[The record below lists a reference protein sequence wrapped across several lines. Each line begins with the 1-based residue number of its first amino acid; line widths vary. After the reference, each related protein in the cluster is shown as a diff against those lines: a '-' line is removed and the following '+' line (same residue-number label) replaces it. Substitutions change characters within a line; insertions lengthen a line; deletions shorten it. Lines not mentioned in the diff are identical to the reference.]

1 MSEAHTVTQEV
12 LMIHE
17 QRKERGE
24 EGGLEPVLVAEP
36 GDEGDE
42 FDWPVGE
49 KDRGSTF
56 REMLE
61 SLNDRIPTYDEL
73 EDFGLFDHTHSSRLL
88 AEYRLRNPS
97 PAPTSPLPQIAF
109 SPACDST
116 ALSRQINRAYE
127 PRKRH
132 SLAVLPVPQPQNGPP
147 LASPSIA
154 PRLNP
159 FNLVRRATAR
169 PCPTHRTRS
178 ASEVPLSESATS
190 TPPRSSFNSTSE
202 WRHSVARDSLSLS
215 RNETVK
221 ENRGARKL
229 RKQAPPMIMVR
240 TDDDYLLR
248 PFNDPPHPELLDF
261 EEAAKDVLSLQPSA
275 AVGRP
280 STPRRS
286 SGRSAIASFVTSPLA
301 YEPDEAE
308 AMSPPPRPSSPVS
321 AFPSSA
327 RRATLPPLE
336 TKKRGSTISSADS
349 SYYADNERARLS
361 PRAPRTGRWSMAA
374 PPSPCGSTSS
384 NGMWSKAIKLGRGKR
399 GSESRASSATSLDSP
414 VGWEMLDYGQ
424 AGEAR
429 SFEVLGRPLSR
440 PQVERAQSADI
451 FPTTAPVA
459 SPSLTDPSL
468 SSSPSTPNLD
478 SIFEQPETP
487 DKRRSLVS
495 KRSSQ
500 QLAKAVSHESLPPSS
515 GTTTPAVF
523 SAASSITVGDR
534 DSPVR
539 PPLSR
544 SRRWSNLVLAS
555 THSASAPTTLAVDDS
570 HRLVPRYSSTS
581 LAESESWMSSM
592 SSQSRDSLFYS
603 GDETPASS
611 SAEVD
616 EDAVG
621 ARVDEGG
628 VPEAI
633 EKAHVVVDARAND
646 PLAQSILAPSLVKTS

>member
-1 MSEAHTVTQEV
+1 MSEVHAVDQEPV
-12 LMIHE
+12 AIHDQQE
-17 QRKERGE
+17 ERAD
-24 EGGLEPVLVAEP
+24 EGANEPVLFAEP
-36 GDEGDE
+36 TEEGVE
-42 FDWPVGE
+42 FDWPVGDR
-49 KDRGSTF
+49 DRGPTF

-61 SLNDRIPTYDEL
+61 SLNDPIPTYDEL
-73 EDFGLFDHTHSSRLL
+73 EDFGLFDHTHCSRLL
-88 AEYRLRNPS
+88 ADYRLKNPS

-109 SPACDST
+109 SPACDS
-116 ALSRQINRAYE
+116 AVSSRQIGRAYT
-127 PRKRH
+127 PRHRH
-132 SLAVLPVPQPQNGPP
+132 SLSVLPVPQPQSGPP

-159 FNLVRRATAR
+159 PKLVRKATAR
-169 PCPTHRTRS
+169 PRPSHRAKS
-178 ASEVPLSESATS
+178 ASEVPLAENVTS
-190 TPPRSSFNSTSE
+190 MPPRPSFDSSSE
-202 WRHSVARDSLSLS
+202 WRHSVSLS

-221 ENRGARKL
+221 ENRGVRKL
-229 RKQAPPMIMVR
+229 RKQAPPRITVR

-248 PFNDPPHPELLDF
+248 PFNDPPHPDLLDF
-261 EEAAKDVLSLQPSA
+261 ADEAKGPSSLQPA
-275 AVGRP
+275 TILVRP

-286 SGRSAIASFVTSPLA
+286 SGRSSVASFVTSPLA
-301 YEPDEAE
+301 YEPNEAE

-321 AFPSSA
+321 SFPSSA
-327 RRATLPPLE
+327 RRATLPPVE

-349 SYYADNERARLS
+349 SYYADNERARMS

-374 PPSPCGSTSS
+374 PPSPSGSTSS

-399 GSESRASSATSLDSP
+399 GSESRASSVTSLDSP

-451 FPTTAPVA
+451 FPSVA
-459 SPSLTDPSL
+459 RVVSPALTDSSL
-468 SSSPSTPNLD
+468 SSSPPTPNLD
-478 SIFEQPETP
+478 RIVEQPETP

-495 KRSSQ
+495 KRSSR
-500 QLAKAVSHESLPPSS
+500 QLAKAISHDSLPPSS
-515 GTTTPAVF
+515 GTTTPAIF
-523 SAASSITVGDR
+523 SAASSITAGER

-544 SRRWSNLVLAS
+544 SRRSSNLVLAS
-555 THSASAPTTLAVDDS
+555 THSASAPPTPAIDES
-570 HRLVPRYSSTS
+570 RPIVPCYSANS

-621 ARVDEGG
+621 AHTDDLSVLARV
-628 VPEAI
+628 
-633 EKAHVVVDARAND
+633 EKAHVVVDPSASD
-646 PLAQSILAPSLVKTS
+646 VLASAVLAPSLT